1 MENAFTGLIQ
11 ALSAQLQGRLQA
23 QLEIRDSTKVHV
35 NFDDIALL
43 IEHLPDAEQVLLAA
57 PVADV
62 PAGNREAFYRLL
74 LQGQYIFAETGGATL
89 ALDREERFVTLQ
101 IAPSLR
107 ALTRENFP
115 ALVENFL
122 NMAEHW
128 RKRCLETAK
137 ERAEEGEASP
147 APAFPPEAVM
157 LRI

>member
-11 ALSAQLQGRLQA
+11 ALSAQLQAR
-23 QLEIRDSTKVHV
+23 LEIRDNNKVHV

-43 IEHLPDAEQVLLAA
+43 MEHLPDAEQLLLVA

-62 PAGNREAFYRLL
+62 PAEGREKFYRLL
-74 LQGQYIFAETGGATL
+74 LQGQYVFAETRGATL
-89 ALDREERFVTLQ
+89 ALDKEERFVCLQ

-107 ALTRENFP
+107 ALTQENFP

-122 NMAEHW
+122 NMVEHW
-128 RKRCLETAK
+128 RRRCLEIAEQESGQAGPGAQEAAPQTA
-137 ERAEEGEASP
+137 
-147 APAFPPEAVM
+147 PEANM